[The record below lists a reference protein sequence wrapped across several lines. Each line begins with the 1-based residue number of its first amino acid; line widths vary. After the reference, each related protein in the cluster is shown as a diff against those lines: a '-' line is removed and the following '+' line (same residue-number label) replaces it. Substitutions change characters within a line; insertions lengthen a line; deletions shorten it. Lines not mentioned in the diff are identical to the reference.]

1 MASASAAQGGSRSSG
16 SALIYIFGALGG
28 LNWGYDTGV
37 ISAAVL
43 FMDDDLG
50 MSSFMTGFVVSVLII
65 GAMIGA
71 AVGGRL
77 NERYGR
83 WKTLLVTAI
92 IFTIGPLGFFFATN
106 VGIVIG
112 ARFTLGLSAGLAAV
126 TLPVY
131 LSEIAPTRVRGA
143 VTAFYNFAIVTGQFM
158 GFIVGAALAGFEA
171 WRWMLGL
178 AIIPSILFFIGLF
191 FIWESPRWL
200 VKQHREEEAWRVLRY
215 DRTEEEARHELAE
228 IKEIERIEAEEDSA
242 DWRELLAPW
251 VRPILIVGIG
261 LAILQQIMGINTI
274 IYYAPT
280 TLTNVGFGAQGAS
293 IANVAIGVMNIIAG
307 LFAIYYADRLGR
319 RPLLL
324 FGAIGTTLALAVLSL
339 TSLLA
344 PAPSGIGPVGITTL
358 ACLALYILFFQAT
371 WGPMVWVML
380 GEIFP
385 LSIRGAGTGIAIFL
399 LWSANFVVALTFPPL
414 LEVLGVG
421 WLFGI
426 FAAIC
431 FAALIFVWA
440 LVPETKN
447 RSLEEIE
454 ADLRGTRLQ
463 EAEAQRV

>member
-1 MASASAAQGGSRSSG
+1 MAESAAAQGESRRGGSS
-16 SALIYIFGALGG
+16 LIYIFGALGG

-43 FMDDDLG
+43 FMDQDLG

-77 NERYGR
+77 NERFGR
-83 WKTLLVTAI
+83 RKTLLVTAI

-106 VGIVIG
+106 VGIVVG

-131 LSEIAPTRVRGA
+131 LSEIAPARIRGA
-143 VTAFYNFAIVTGQFM
+143 VTAFYNFAIVSGQFM

-215 DRTEEEARHELAE
+215 DRTEEEAREELAE
-228 IKEIERIEAEEDSA
+228 IEEIERIEEEEDSN

-280 TLTNVGFGAQGAS
+280 TLTNVGFGDQGAS

-307 LFAIYYADRLGR
+307 LFAIRYADRLGR
-319 RPLLL
+319 KPLLL
-324 FGAIGTTLALAVLSL
+324 FGAIGTTLALSVLSL

-344 PAPSGIGPVGITTL
+344 PAPSGLGLVGIITM
-358 ACLALYILFFQAT
+358 ACLALYILFFQAS

-385 LSIRGAGTGIAIFL
+385 LGIRGAGTGLAIFL
-399 LWSANFVVALTFPPL
+399 LWGANFLVALTFPPL
-414 LEVLGVG
+414 LEALGVG
-421 WLFGI
+421 WLFAI
-426 FAAIC
+426 FALIC
-431 FAALIFVWA
+431 FAAIIFVWT

-454 ADLRGTRLQ
+454 ADLRGTQLR
-463 EAEAQRV
+463 ETEPQRT